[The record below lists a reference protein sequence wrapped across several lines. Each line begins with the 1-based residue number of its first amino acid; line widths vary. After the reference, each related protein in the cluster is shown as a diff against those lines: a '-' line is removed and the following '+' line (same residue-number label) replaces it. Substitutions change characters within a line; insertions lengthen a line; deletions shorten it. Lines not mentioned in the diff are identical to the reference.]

1 MKIKYLCLAICLAC
15 SGVAVAE
22 MVQQASAV
30 SVVAKSDDELREKE
44 IELKVLEKILE
55 LNKEKLEIQE
65 KVVAGQQKSIDWW
78 IGIVSLIFAISSI
91 ALPLLVTGFHRKKM
105 EQEFNDVLENLK
117 KTGEK
122 AKQDL
127 RQMAT
132 DFEKL
137 QKQLAILKEGA
148 ANLQKS
154 QSLDNHQENAAVIQA
169 AEEVQN
175 NSMAS
180 EYDKLFADAMKL
192 SKQAKSYDDFERV
205 YHAWLA
211 VWEQNKV
218 DEQVCFYLGLTAKKL
233 YEKGTRE
240 QQSYW
245 LPEIEKRYGKA
256 LQIKPDFY
264 PAANNWVGFLLKM
277 YQVIKAENSD
287 KAIELLQQAKQ
298 IAHDFVG
305 QYPQYAPKLAYNRA
319 CVFALENNLPQAI
332 EQLKLSQQADNSPSK
347 EYILQDKDFEN
358 IRETPEFQAW
368 LKEAFPN
375 AE

>member
-1 MKIKYLCLAICLAC
+1 MKIKYLCLAICLAW
-15 SGVAVAE
+15 SGVVVAE
-22 MVQQASAV
+22 TTQQASAV
-30 SVVAKSDDELREKE
+30 SVVAKSDDELRAKE
-44 IELKVLEKILE
+44 IELKVLEKTLE

-91 ALPLLVTGFHRKKM
+91 ALPLLITGFHSKKM

-117 KTGEK
+117 KTGEE

-137 QKQLAILKEGA
+137 QKQLAILQAGA

-154 QSLDNHQENAAVIQA
+154 QSSNNHQENAAVIQA

-211 VWEQNKV
+211 VWKQNED
-218 DEQVCFYLGLTAKKL
+218 DETVCFNLGLTAQNL

-264 PAANNWVGFLLKM
+264 EAADNWVACLLQM
-277 YQVIKAENSD
+277 YQVIKAENPD
-287 KAIELLQQAKQ
+287 MATNLLQQTKQ
-298 IAHDFVG
+298 IAHDFLEK
-305 QYPQYAPKLAYNRA
+305 YPQYAPELAYNRA
-319 CVFALENNLPQAI
+319 CLFALENYPPQAI
-332 EQLKLSQQADNSPSK
+332 EQLKLAQQADNLPDK
-347 EYILQDKDFEN
+347 AYILQDKDLDN